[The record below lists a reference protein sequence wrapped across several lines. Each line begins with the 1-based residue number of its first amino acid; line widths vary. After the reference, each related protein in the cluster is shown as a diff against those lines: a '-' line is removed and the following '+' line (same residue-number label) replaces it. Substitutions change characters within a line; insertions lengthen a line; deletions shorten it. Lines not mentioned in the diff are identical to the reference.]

1 MLLYFREPLSLMT
14 STLFMESVI
23 RTISSQEKGYKGG
36 NKKKKDYYNVNI
48 WSRLL
53 IIVISSLRDT
63 SFDVFVSRHIYAKA
77 LSTLKHKRKLSL
89 WNIFLVS
96 RLNWKFTLTC
106 KRFPIYTTRQWCLMY
121 SRIIPESKSSFWS
134 LQSIE
139 EWNHCYG
146 FLKFILADEIP
157 LNPTVFQLF
166 IPFKYQELYKIV
178 TFFFDSFVHI
188 SYQERSYALLSSGT
202 VKSRQ

>member
-1 MLLYFREPLSLMT
+1 M
-14 STLFMESVI
+14 
-23 RTISSQEKGYKGG
+23 
-36 NKKKKDYYNVNI
+36 
-48 WSRLL
+48 L
-53 IIVISSLRDT
+53 IIVISSLRDA
-63 SFDVFVSRHIYAKA
+63 SFDVFVSRHIYVKA

-202 VKSRQ
+202 VKSCQ